1 MKHAANKW
9 LLLSTLVLVA
19 GVAACDA
26 ANDPSALEPV
36 VVPQMSRAPDGWHAQ
51 NKEALKALE
60 KLEKERIKQEKER
73 RKAQKDSLKDTFE
86 AYKKSGKLP
95 KSRVG
100 AEFVLCEPRDYDAE
114 TAIIGPAGGEIHV
127 GEHRLIIP
135 EGALQDWTLITMEAP
150 PSLLVEVKFT
160 PHGVHFDKQPQLK
173 LSYTRCYVPHNHPF
187 RVVYID
193 DANNIL
199 EWPTSVD
206 LKHFGVVWA
215 WIEHFSKYA
224 LASN

>member
-1 MKHAANKW
+1 MKRAQVN
-9 LLLSTLVLVA
+9 
-19 GVAACDA
+19 
-26 ANDPSALEPV
+26 PV
-36 VVPQMSRAPDGWHAQ
+36 EQ
-51 NKEALKALE
+51 
-60 KLEKERIKQEKER
+60 
-73 RKAQKDSLKDTFE
+73 TFE
-86 AYKKSGKLP
+86 GVGALFNLRSKFIEHALHLRAVGAFY
-95 KSRVG
+95 RDNHVFVG